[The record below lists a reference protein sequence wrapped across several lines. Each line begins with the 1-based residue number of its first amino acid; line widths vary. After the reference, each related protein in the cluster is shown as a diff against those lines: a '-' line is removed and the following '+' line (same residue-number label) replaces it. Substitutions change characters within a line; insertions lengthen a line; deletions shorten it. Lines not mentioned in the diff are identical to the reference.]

1 MQVVNRTSTAVNTLF
16 SNYFYFANLCPICY
30 NICTYKINVREFSMS
45 DMLKKPVTAD
55 ISDGTQTTAEPSQS
69 DNAAMTGDAAT
80 EVAAQAEAIPVSG
93 EQPVDKVIKIGKLP
107 ISEEKTKILVKHIF
121 ILIFV
126 AAFRSLATYIFTI
139 PNGFAPGGVSGI
151 SSIIYNAVVL
161 VAPDNQLLANI
172 FDPGLTMFIMNIP
185 FIVASGFLLNKRFA
199 ISTFFIVAIYSGL
212 MFLLRIIGFPQ
223 FDVSAQPEYKILA
236 ALAGGA
242 CVGFTLGI
250 MLRHNMSMGGTDIVG
265 KILNKRSPDTS
276 AQRWILLCDC
286 VVASCSGILGILK
299 LDLSVMTGSQA
310 VVEVLSP
317 ILFSFISLVF
327 GSITTDI
334 VQAGFLSSA
343 VLNIITD
350 KHEEISTAITQQ
362 LHRGV
367 TMSTAVGC
375 YTKIEHKVLTCV
387 VRKRQV
393 SAVKR
398 IITAIDPAAFTYI
411 VKAHEVAGKGFH
423 TAG

>member
-1 MQVVNRTSTAVNTLF
+1 
-16 SNYFYFANLCPICY
+16 
-30 NICTYKINVREFSMS
+30 MS
-45 DMLKKPVTAD
+45 DFLKETEAAVTTD
-55 ISDGTQTTAEPSQS
+55 DTLNTAEETRT
-69 DNAAMTGDAAT
+69 DNSVAAEDAEA
-80 EVAAQAEAIPVSG
+80 EVAAQAEVMPADSA
-93 EQPVDKVIKIGKLP
+93 QSADKGIKIGKLP
-107 ISEEKTKILVKHIF
+107 ISEEKTKLLIKHIF

-126 AAFRSLATYIFTI
+126 AAFRSVATYMFTI

-151 SSIIYNAVVL
+151 SSILYNAVIL
-161 VAPDNQLLANI
+161 VAPNDKLLETI

-185 FIVASGFLLNKRFA
+185 FIIASGILLNRKFA
-199 ISTFFIVAIYSGL
+199 ISTFCIVSIYSAL
-212 MFLLRIIGFPQ
+212 MFLLRVVGFPQ

-265 KILNKRSPDTS
+265 KILNKKSPDTS

-299 LDLSVMTGSQA
+299 LDLATISGSQA

-317 ILFSFISLVF
+317 ILFSFVSLVF

-350 KHEEISTAITQQ
+350 KPDEIADTITKQ

-367 TMSTAVGC
+367 TMSTAIGC
-375 YTKIEHKVLTCV
+375 YTKVEHTVLTCV
-387 VRKRQV
+387 VRKRQI

-398 IITAIDPAAFTYI
+398 IITSIDPASFTYI
-411 VKAHEVAGKGFH
+411 VKAHEVDGKGFH

>member
-1 MQVVNRTSTAVNTLF
+1 
-16 SNYFYFANLCPICY
+16 
-30 NICTYKINVREFSMS
+30 MS
-45 DMLKKPVTAD
+45 DLLKETATAD
-55 ISDGTQTTAEPSQS
+55 IANSTQNAAEETQTDKSVTAQASE
-69 DNAAMTGDAAT
+69 A
-80 EVAAQAEAIPVSG
+80 EVAAQTEALPADSA
-93 EQPVDKVIKIGKLP
+93 QPTDKAVKIGKLP

-126 AAFRSLATYIFTI
+126 AAFRSIATYMFTI

-199 ISTFFIVAIYSGL
+199 ISTFCIVAIYSAL

-265 KILNKRSPDTS
+265 KILNKKSPDTS

-286 VVASCSGILGILK
+286 IVASCSGILGILK
-299 LDLSVMTGSQA
+299 LDLATISGSQA

-317 ILFSFISLVF
+317 ILFSFVSLVF

-350 KHEEISTAITQQ
+350 KPDEIADTITKQ

-367 TMSTAVGC
+367 TMSTAIGC
-375 YTKIEHKVLTCV
+375 YTKVEHKVLTCV
-387 VRKRQV
+387 VRKRQI

-398 IITAIDPAAFTYI
+398 IITSIDPASFTYI
-411 VKAHEVAGKGFH
+411 VKAHEVDGKGFH

>member
-1 MQVVNRTSTAVNTLF
+1 MNE
-16 SNYFYFANLCPICY
+16 I
-30 NICTYKINVREFSMS
+30 
-45 DMLKKPVTAD
+45 LKETVTAD
-55 ISDGTQTTAEPSQS
+55 ATEETQTTAEQRNTDSSVTAQEAEKET
-69 DNAAMTGDAAT
+69 AAA
-80 EVAAQAEAIPVSG
+80 AEALPADG
-93 EQPVDKVIKIGKLP
+93 ARTADNVIKIGKLP
-107 ISEEKTKILVKHIF
+107 LSEEKTKILVKHIF

-126 AAFRSLATYIFTI
+126 AAFRSLATYVFTI

-151 SSIIYNAVVL
+151 SSIIYNAVVT
-161 VAPDNQLLANI
+161 VAPDNQLLANL

-223 FDVSAQPEYKILA
+223 FDVSGEPEYKILA

-286 VVASCSGILGILK
+286 IVASCSGILGILK
-299 LDLSVMTGSQA
+299 LDLGVMSGSQA

-367 TMSTAVGC
+367 TMSTAIGC

-398 IITAIDPAAFTYI
+398 IITAIDPSAFTYI